1 MCNSTVIA
9 YDPEHG
15 AIRAVLEPL
24 KDDKMMMGS
33 KTILRAALLITASV
47 GVSGCVYDVGLGYAS
62 DGYYD
67 DGYACDAYGSYDA
80 YYDCDYGQGFANIG
94 FGGGWYDNYY
104 YPGYGFFLFDQVG
117 RRYPMRDHHR
127 RYWGEKRQFHSREHR
142 SRDRDGRRYD
152 RRQRGYTNDATPGVI
167 GPPERNGGRVRDGDD
182 SRRNAR
188 RENRRSRT
196 DQWQGGEGRGA
207 NALPVPNPEVV
218 RARGARRD
226 RNDGNDG
233 QIPRANGGESAH
245 RYGQRPAQSMAT
257 HEAVVTSSPALQP
270 RAERIRQTPRRQI
283 DDAAVERPK

>member
-1 MCNSTVIA
+1 MT
-9 YDPEHG
+9 
-15 AIRAVLEPL
+15 
-24 KDDKMMMGS
+24 MGS
-33 KTILRAALLITASV
+33 KNILRAALLITASV

-67 DGYACDAYGSYDA
+67 DGYDCDAYGSYDA

-94 FGGGWYDNYY
+94 FGGGWYDDYY

-117 RRYPMRDHHR
+117 RSYAMRDHHR
-127 RYWGEKRQFHSREHR
+127 RYWGENRQFHYREHR
-142 SRDRDGRRYD
+142 SRNRDGRRYD
-152 RRQRGYTNDATPGVI
+152 RGQRGYTNDATPGVI
-167 GPPERNGGRVRDGDD
+167 GSPERNGWRVRDGDD
-182 SRRNAR
+182 SRRYAR

-226 RNDGNDG
+226 RNDGNDR
-233 QIPRANGGESAH
+233 QFPRANGGESAH

-257 HEAVVTSSPALQP
+257 NEAVVTSSPAPQP